1 MTLTRDDVVSQ
12 MTPVFKAASMR
23 RRRFWWYWSSEEI
36 AWAFRVEKLPYGN
49 RIGMDLMC
57 APLVSGF
64 ETPATLKG
72 DDYPLVI
79 FSPDWNIDPNVNIQ
93 MLEDLGCAVSCSL
106 VLPACSL
113 TTCTRILLRKLWCGL
128 TRLENTVHH
137 SFVKN
142 SNGRSIAKL
151 CAWVWAT
158 RARPHLAPKIDP
170 DSNEPFSPEISPDWP
185 EPV

>member
-1 MTLTRDDVVSQ
+1 MALTRDDVVSQ

-79 FSPDWNIDPNVNIQ
+79 FSPDWNVDPNVNTQ
-93 MLEDLGCAVSCSL
+93 MLEDLGCAQLDDERRRELLTRFACML
-106 VLPACSL
+106 VDYLHSHSTAEALVRAYAAGEYRSSF
-113 TTCTRILLRKLWCGL
+113 LRKELQWAFDREVVRLGL
-128 TRLENTVHH
+128 GD
-137 SFVKN
+137 K
-142 SNGRSIAKL
+142 G
-151 CAWVWAT
+151 AT
-158 RARPHLAPKIDP
+158 SSCP
-170 DSNEPFSPEISPDWP
+170 
-185 EPV
+185 

>member
-1 MTLTRDDVVSQ
+1 MALTRDDVVSQ

-23 RRRFWWYWSSEEI
+23 RRRFWWYWSGEEI

-93 MLEDLGCAVSCSL
+93 MLEDLGCAQLDDERRRELLARFACML
-106 VLPACSL
+106 VDYLHSHSTAEALVRAYAAGEYRSSF
-113 TTCTRILLRKLWCGL
+113 LRKELQWAFDREVVRLGL
-128 TRLENTVHH
+128 GN
-137 SFVKN
+137 K
-142 SNGRSIAKL
+142 G
-151 CAWVWAT
+151 AT
-158 RARPHLAPKIDP
+158 SSCP
-170 DSNEPFSPEISPDWP
+170 
-185 EPV
+185 